1 MAVTSVNGRT
11 GAVTLT
17 AADAAAGTFPG
28 DVVITSGSTGTTQA
42 ANDSSTKL
50 ATTAFAT
57 TADALKANLASPT
70 FTGSPVLP
78 TGTTAT
84 TQSATDGST
93 KLATTAYVDTADA
106 LKANLAS
113 PTFSGTPSLPTGT
126 TASTQSAGDSSTK
139 LATTAFVTTADN
151 LKANLASPTF
161 TGTVTV
167 PNGSGATDA
176 AAFGQIPT
184 AGSVG
189 GFAKVVVRAADA
201 TPITAN
207 AVLANDDTLLWAVG
221 VSDRWFFQA
230 MLTFTAADSGGT
242 STTADAQIGWS
253 VPTGGAMQWGALGN
267 ATNTFSGYGAAAT
280 TNSPLTLLTAA
291 SASAQGAIAGSWGV
305 SVTGFYTGDGV
316 HSGNVNLQWAQNT
329 SNAAT
334 LLLAKNSTLILWRI
348 A

>member
-1 MAVTSVNGRT
+1 MAVTSVNSRT
-11 GAVTLT
+11 GAVVLT

-84 TQSATDGST
+84 TQSAADGST

-126 TASTQSAGDSSTK
+126 TGSTQSAGDSSTK

-167 PNGSGATDA
+167 PNGVGATDA
-176 AAFGQIPT
+176 CAFGQIPT

-189 GFAKVVVRAADA
+189 GFSKVVVRTGDSG
-201 TPITAN
+201 TISSN
-207 AVLANDDTLLWAVG
+207 NVLANDDTLLWAVG
-221 VSDRWFFQA
+221 ASDRWFWQA

-242 STTADAQIGWS
+242 ATTADVQVGWS

-267 ATNTFSGYGAAAT
+267 ATSTFAGYGASSTA
-280 TNSPLTLLTAA
+280 NSPLTLLTAA
-291 SASAQGAIAGSWGV
+291 SASSQGAAAVSWGIAYC
-305 SVTGFYTGDGV
+305 GFYTGDGS
-316 HSGNVNLQWAQNT
+316 HAGNVNLQWAQNT

-334 LLLAKNSTLILWRI
+334 LLIAKNSTLILWRI